1 MKSLVL
7 VLLLFSQATA
17 IVAATEAKPN
27 PNGFLIDPSK
37 PYVYL
42 KFDHIGDRERLPGE
56 ESSDGLWL
64 RLVNNCRIPILVATF
79 NYGAENSVLGVYHD
93 VVRVKPVGPS
103 IPSGV
108 QPETTFSDLNGE
120 MPRGYPRT
128 EMIST
133 TTITPGSNILFSVPR
148 DHVRPSWYL
157 QMRFYFELQN
167 APYGFGPYSVLSFVW
182 QDIAEKFRQLKSP
195 SAPPKPTTH

>member
-1 MKSLVL
+1 MRSLVL
-7 VLLLFSQATA
+7 VLLLFSQATVM
-17 IVAATEAKPN
+17 VAPSEAKPN
-27 PNGFLIDPSK
+27 ADGFLIDPSK

-42 KFDHIGDRERLPGE
+42 KFDHIGNRERLPGE
-56 ESSDGLWL
+56 ESSEGLWL

-79 NYGAENSVLGVYHD
+79 SYGAEESSLGVYHD
-93 VVRVKPVGPS
+93 VVRVKLLGPS

-108 QPETTFSDLNGE
+108 LPQNTFSDLNGE

-128 EMIST
+128 ETMSA
-133 TTITPGSNILFSVPR
+133 TTITPGSNLLFSVPL

-157 QMRFYFELQN
+157 QMCFYLDLPN

-182 QDIAEKFRQLKSP
+182 QDLPEKFRQLSSP
-195 SAPPKPTTH
+195 STPHKPTTD